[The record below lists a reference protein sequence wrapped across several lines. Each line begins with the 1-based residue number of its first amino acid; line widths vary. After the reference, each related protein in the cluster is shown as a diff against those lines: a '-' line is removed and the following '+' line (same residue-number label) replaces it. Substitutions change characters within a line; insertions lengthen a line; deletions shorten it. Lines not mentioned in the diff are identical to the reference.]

1 MNDDLVLALVAI
13 DYRSRMGCFN
23 CSFIVTRLD
32 LIQHPPT
39 SLCIKR

>member
-1 MNDDLVLALVAI
+1 MNDDLVSALVAI
-13 DYRSRMGCFN
+13 EYRSGMGCFN
-23 CSFIVTRLD
+23 CSLTVTRSD